1 MLDVLIAGAGPAG
14 SVAALLLAR
23 SGARVLIVD
32 RDDFPRDKLCGDTLN
47 PAAVRLIR
55 SLQLSE
61 DRLAG
66 ALPFRGIRL
75 TGPGTEVTTR
85 YPAGEVGLAMTR
97 LDLDAWLLEEAIRAG
112 ARFESGVTVRRAL
125 TETSPEGM
133 TVRGGVLARAGCAEE
148 TRMPALMTLA
158 ADGRRS
164 TLARSMNLVETTAA
178 PRRWAYGV
186 YAEGVDDV
194 GDLGEMHVR
203 RGWYFGIAAIP
214 NGRVNLCV
222 VKVPSDPGQTP
233 EDVIRETLER
243 EPDVRRR
250 FARASFAGHIRVLGP
265 LAVDVRA
272 PGVPGLLL
280 AGDASGFVDPLTGDG
295 LRLAIQGS
303 MLAVR
308 EIIRALETGDSGPAV
323 ARLADARRAAFGG
336 KLRFNRAVRA
346 LVNSPAAVDAA
357 SFGSRIAPFLARSA
371 VRYAAR

>member
-32 RDDFPRDKLCGDTLN
+32 RDEFPRDKLCGDTLN

-55 SLQLSE
+55 SLQLTD
-61 DRLAG
+61 DRLSE

-75 TGPGTEVTTR
+75 TGPGAEVTTR
-85 YPAGEVGLAMTR
+85 YPDGEVGLAITR
-97 LDLDAWLLEEAIRAG
+97 FDLDAWLLQEAIRAG

-125 TETSPEGM
+125 TETSAAGL
-133 TVRGGVLARAGCAEE
+133 TVRGGVLARGGSAE

-164 TLARSMNLVETTAA
+164 TLARSIDLVKRTSA

-186 YAEGVDDV
+186 YAEGVEDV
-194 GDLGEMHVR
+194 SDLGEMHIR

-233 EDVIRETLER
+233 EDVIREALER
-243 EPDVRRR
+243 EPELRRR
-250 FARASFAGHIRVLGP
+250 FTRASFEERVRVLGP
-265 LAVDVRA
+265 LAADVRA

-295 LRLAIQGS
+295 LRLAIEGS
-303 MLAVR
+303 MLAAR
-308 EIIRALETGDSGPAV
+308 EIIRALETGEPEPAV
-323 ARLADARRAAFGG
+323 ARLAAARRAAFGG
-336 KLRFNRAVRA
+336 KLRFNRLVRA
-346 LVNSPAAVDAA
+346 LVGSPGAVGAA
-357 SFGSRIAPFLARSA
+357 SIGSRIAPFIARSA